1 MIEDVL
7 LILRFKYGSRS
18 ALRRIYEK
26 YRDYLLKLATALLND
41 VNVAEDVVHEVFLK
55 FAQSEDKIRIKGSL
69 KAYLRTCVVNSAR
82 NKARARRQRKS
93 IAFDEVAVKVTSSN
107 RPDYWIICK
116 EESKRISNALAQIPF
131 EQREVVVLH
140 LHGDMKFKAIAD
152 LQATSIKTVQSRYRY
167 GLNKLR
173 VLLDTKVEE

>member
-7 LILRFKYGSRS
+7 LILRFKYGSRD
-18 ALRRIYEK
+18 ALRHIYEK
-26 YRDYLLKLATALLND
+26 YRDYLLKLAIALLND
-41 VNVAEDVVHEVFLK
+41 VNVAEDIVHEVFLK
-55 FAQSEDKIRIKGSL
+55 FAQSEDKIRVKGNL
-69 KAYLRTCVVNSAR
+69 KGYLRTCVVNSAR

-93 IAFDEVAVKVTSSN
+93 IALDEVDAKITDSN
-107 RPDYWIICK
+107 KPDYWIICK

-152 LQATSIKTVQSRYRY
+152 LQGTSIKTVQSRYRY
-167 GLNKLR
+167 GLDKLR
-173 VLLDTKVEE
+173 VLLDIKVEE